1 MPMTMHVS
9 SQAIVAARPPVLKSI
24 WAGIRFGAPGKN
36 CQGSGICEVFELANH
51 HAQKKRCNC
60 WQAGWIKGHGDNY
73 MEIRFLNRDMAECT
87 RRKYFQ
93 GEHFLVEEDLVLP
106 KFLRQSLG
114 LTVKTLR
121 SGAYPIRYYRHYTSI
136 IVRLKR
142 TYPDF

>member
-1 MPMTMHVS
+1 MHVS

-60 WQAGWIKGHGDNY
+60 WQAGWIKGHGGKY
-73 MEIRFLNRDMAECT
+73 MEIRFLNRDMAECAH
-87 RRKYFQ
+87 RKYFQ

-121 SGAYPIRYYRHYTSI
+121 RGAYPIRYYRHYTSI